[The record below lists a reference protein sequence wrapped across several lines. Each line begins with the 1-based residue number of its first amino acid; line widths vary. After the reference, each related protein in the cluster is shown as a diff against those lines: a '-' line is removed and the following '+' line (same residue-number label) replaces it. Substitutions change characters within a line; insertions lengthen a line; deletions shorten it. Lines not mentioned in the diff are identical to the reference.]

1 MAANRER
8 RRIYAIYGDRYA
20 PDPERNVRHG
30 AVWRKST
37 ELHPVELLQDTFGLS
52 SKKLTVGMGTN
63 YTHYELGT
71 IKGHIEVEVVFKNK
85 GNDYAIRHA
94 AALPLLQAAEQAFH
108 DFVVPFRAARGMGPH
123 SESALE
129 PLPGLQRVV
138 TVLPAAAPLVRAA
151 ALVPIAGPPPAQT
164 PPSTP
169 LGRRRYTQ
177 FPGLPSPPTSSADNS
192 PSPASPP
199 PTSSPARSSS
209 AGPSSARN
217 IIDLT
222 HIDDDDEPRA
232 HPANKRNFVHLGT
245 IELTDDED
253 EDARPHKKAKFG
265 Y

>member
-1 MAANRER
+1 HAALAAY
-8 RRIYAIYGDRYA
+8 IAAYD
-20 PDPERNVRHG
+20 
-30 AVWRKST
+30 
-37 ELHPVELLQDTFGLS
+37 
-52 SKKLTVGMGTN
+52 
-63 YTHYELGT
+63 
-71 IKGHIEVEVVFKNK
+71 VVFKNK

-94 AALPLLQAAEQAFH
+94 AALPLLQAAEQVFH
-108 DFVVPFRAARGMGPH
+108 DFVVPFRAARGMGPR

-138 TVLPAAAPLVRAA
+138 TVLPAAAPLVRAT

-177 FPGLPSPPTSSADNS
+177 FPSLPSPPTSSADNS

-232 HPANKRNFVHLGT
+232 PLRTSASSCTWAPSSSLTMRTRTLAHTRRRSLG
-245 IELTDDED
+245 IN
-253 EDARPHKKAKFG
+253 
-265 Y
+265 